1 MTVVHKKKLVVKEI
15 DYELI
20 IGNIYNLGVYG
31 ILRQCVLEHE
41 RPMILV
47 ESHDGIVGGHYV
59 GKDIVHK
66 ILHRRIW
73 WPTLHKDAKEYF

>member
-31 ILRQCVLEHE
+31 IL
-41 RPMILV
+41 
-47 ESHDGIVGGHYV
+47 
-59 GKDIVHK
+59 
-66 ILHRRIW
+66 
-73 WPTLHKDAKEYF
+73 